1 MPSMRFYFLRFY
13 SAAAALWLLGTALH
27 SQTGWLQGVVTDSL
41 NRPIALATVV
51 LENGAYVAVNEEGFY
66 RIEMQSNLPQRVS
79 VKAYNYRSESFRIA
93 LKSGETKRKDVQLS
107 LLSLKEYRLEE
118 RRKEDL
124 SVVEIQVQ
132 DVQAMPV
139 PGDALVA
146 LIRQQGI
153 GVAAGNELSSGY
165 SVRGGNYDENLTYVN
180 GMEVYRPFLAR
191 SGQQEGLSFVNPD
204 MVESIEFSAGGFEAR
219 FGDKMSSVLN
229 VAYRKPTL
237 FRADAALGFLGGSLH
252 VEDAIF
258 HNRLKYNIGYRYKS
272 NNYLLSGLDTRGDY
286 QPVFQDLQ
294 AFVAYDPHENWEFS
308 FFGSFSDNNYRVI
321 PDNRQTQ
328 FGHIQEAKQLNVYF
342 DGQES
347 TRFQVGSGA
356 FAVKWT
362 PQNSE
367 HRVYANAFRTVEEE
381 NFDVQGQY
389 FLGEIENDL
398 GSPNFGEVVNTT
410 GYGTFLNHARNRME
424 GNVWAAGYSG
434 EHRINKKRLEWVG
447 LWGAEYRRESIKD
460 RLSEWS
466 LLDSSGYLLPFT
478 GPADL
483 NSMELDE
490 VRNTNS
496 VLESQR
502 IQGFVQSRSKFMLPD
517 SSSLLFSAGLRAH
530 WWDYNAQLL
539 LSPRV
544 QLGLRPNWK
553 SRFLFR
559 VSGGLYYQAPFY
571 RELRDLDGALQQGV
585 RAQQSWHAV
594 VGMDYQFKWWGR
606 PFKLT
611 AEAYYKPLFDLNPYK
626 IDNVRI
632 RYFANNLAQGYATGL
647 DVKLNGE
654 FIPGLDSYVSLG
666 ILNTM
671 EDIVGDQ
678 VIGPGGNPV
687 DYGFIPRPTD
697 QLLNVGIFF
706 QDELPGLERFRV
718 HLNLLFGSQLPFG
731 PPSDIRAADTLRSPF
746 YRRVDIG
753 FSFVFLEANRP
764 KVNQSHI
771 RTFWAS
777 MEFFNL
783 LDINNTISYL
793 WIRDVSGRRYAVPNY
808 LTPRLINLKLVLQL
822 K

>member
-1 MPSMRFYFLRFY
+1 MRFYFLRFY
-13 SAAAALWLLGTALH
+13 TAAAVLWFWGPALYC
-27 SQTGWLQGVVTDSL
+27 QTGWLQGVVTDSL
-41 NRPIALATVV
+41 NRPITLATVV
-51 LENGAYVAVNEEGFY
+51 LENGAYVSVNDDGFY
-66 RIEMQSNLPQRVS
+66 RIEMQANLPQLVS
-79 VKAYNYRSESFRIA
+79 IKAYNYRPETFRIA
-93 LKSGETKRKDVQLS
+93 LKPGETKRKDVQLS

-124 SVVEIQVQ
+124 SIVEIQVQ

-165 SVRGGNYDENLTYVN
+165 SVRGGNYDENQTYVN

-286 QPVFQDLQ
+286 QPVFQDVQ
-294 AFVAYDPHENWEFS
+294 AFVAYDPHENWEIS

-356 FAVKWT
+356 FAVKWS
-362 PQNSE
+362 PLNSE
-367 HRVYANAFRTVEEE
+367 HRLYANAFRTVEEE

-434 EHRINKKRLEWVG
+434 EHRIKKKQLEWVG

-466 LLDSSGYLLPFT
+466 LLDSSGYLLPFN

-496 VLESQR
+496 NLESQR
-502 IQGFVQSRSKFMLPD
+502 IQGFVQSRSKFLLPD

-530 WWDYNAQLL
+530 WWDYNGQLL

-544 QLGLRPNWK
+544 QLGFRPNWK
-553 SRFLFR
+553 SQFLFR

-571 RELRDLDGALQQGV
+571 RELRDLDGVLQQGV
-585 RAQQSWHAV
+585 LAQQSWHAV
-594 VGMDYQFKWWGR
+594 AGMDYQFKWWGR

-632 RYFANNLAQGYATGL
+632 RYFANNLAQGYAAGL

-678 VIGPGGNPV
+678 VMGPGGAPV

-764 KVNQSHI
+764 KVEQSHI

>member
-1 MPSMRFYFLRFY
+1 MLHKKAQHFAAIFGFL
-13 SAAAALWLLGTALH
+13 LPVLGLN
-27 SQTGWLQGVVTDSL
+27 SQTGWLQGIVADSL
-41 NRPIALATVV
+41 NKPIPLATVV
-51 LENGAYVAVNEEGFY
+51 LENGAYVAVNDAGFY
-66 RIEMQSNLPQRVS
+66 RIEMKANLPQLVTF
-79 VKAYNYRSESFRIA
+79 KAYNYKTSA
-93 LKSGETKRKDVQLS
+93 LRVAVKPNENKRLDVRLNLQ
-107 LLSLKEYRLEE
+107 SLKEYRLEE

-124 SVVEIQVQ
+124 SIVEIEVQ

-286 QPVFQDLQ
+286 QPVFQDVQ
-294 AFVAYDPHENWEFS
+294 AFLAYDPHEDWEIS

-321 PDNRQTQ
+321 PENRQTQ

-356 FAVKWT
+356 LNLKWS
-362 PQNSE
+362 PGNSE
-367 HRVYANAFRTVEEE
+367 HRAYVNSFRTIEEE

-424 GNVWAAGYSG
+424 GQVWAWGYAG
-434 EHRINKKRLEWVG
+434 EHRAKSKRLEFVG
-447 LWGAEYRRESIKD
+447 LWGAEYRREHIQD

-466 LLDSSGYLLPFT
+466 LLDSSGYLLPFN

-483 NSMELDE
+483 NGMELDE
-490 VRNTNS
+490 VRNTS
-496 VLESQR
+496 STLQSQR
-502 IQGFVQSRSKFMLPD
+502 IQSYIQSRTKFLLPD
-517 SSSLLFSAGLRAH
+517 SSSLLLSAGLRAH
-530 WWDYNAQLL
+530 WWDYNQQLL
-539 LSPRV
+539 LSPRM
-544 QLGLRPNWK
+544 QLGFRPNWK
-553 SRFLFR
+553 NAFLFR
-559 VSGGLYYQAPFY
+559 LSGGLYYQAPFY
-571 RELRDLDGALQQGV
+571 RELRDLDGVLQQGV
-585 RAQQSWHAV
+585 KAQQSWHAV
-594 VGMDYQFKWWGR
+594 IGMDYQFKWWGR

-632 RYFANNLAQGYATGL
+632 RYLANNMAQGYATGL

-671 EDIVGDQ
+671 EDLDGDQ
-678 VIGPGGNPV
+678 GIGPGGNPV
-687 DYGFIPRPTD
+687 EYGFLPRPTD
-697 QLLNVGIFF
+697 QLLNVGVFF

-731 PPSDIRAADTLRSPF
+731 PPSDLRAADTLRSPF

-753 FSFVFLEANRP
+753 FSFVFLDANRP
-764 KVNQSHI
+764 KVHQSHI

-777 MEFFNL
+777 LEFFNL